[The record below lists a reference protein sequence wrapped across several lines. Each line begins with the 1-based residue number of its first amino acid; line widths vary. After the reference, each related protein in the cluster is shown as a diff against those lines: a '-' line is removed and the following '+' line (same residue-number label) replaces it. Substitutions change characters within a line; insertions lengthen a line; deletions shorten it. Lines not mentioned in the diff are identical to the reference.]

1 MKEYKYVNEL
11 GEPKIL
17 NVRETPNPDGKYHC
31 ILWSG
36 RNGEHC
42 GSSDL
47 TYDELEEFLAHY
59 GINL

>member
-1 MKEYKYVNEL
+1 MKEYKYVNDI

-17 NVRETPNPDGKYHC
+17 DIYEPVNSDEKYHC

-59 GINL
+59 GVNL

>member
-1 MKEYKYVNEL
+1 MKEYKYVNDL

-17 NVRETPNPDGKYHC
+17 DVYEPTTPDGKYHC

-36 RNGEHC
+36 KNGEHC

-47 TYDELEEFLAHY
+47 TRDELEGF
-59 GINL
+59 